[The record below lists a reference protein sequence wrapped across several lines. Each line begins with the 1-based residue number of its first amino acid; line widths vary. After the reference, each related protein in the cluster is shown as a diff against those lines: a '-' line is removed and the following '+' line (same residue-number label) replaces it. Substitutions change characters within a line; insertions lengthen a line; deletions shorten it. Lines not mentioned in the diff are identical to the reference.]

1 MQKCAKKLYIL
12 EVSYGE
18 EPGTFEHVNTGK
30 IRISGGLRGGV
41 GNGSWAAVEKEG
53 VVVAHGAGKRGSCGA
68 GNWRRE
74 AMRGYYRPWRIV
86 RRG

>member
-41 GNGSWAAVEKEG
+41 GQWFLGGGGKRGCGGGARSRQEG
-53 VVVAHGAGKRGSCGA
+53 VVWG
-68 GNWRRE
+68 RE
-74 AMRGYYRPWRIV
+74 LAA
-86 RRG
+86 